1 MNKCVYK
8 SDFSLEKIDAP
19 DRAKYIAK
27 RWRDLSEFQKFAL
40 RLVGDVLRSQNSTC
54 FWNDGCYSWYA
65 DPRKCHEQRV
75 WMTETGIAMFED
87 CQTDEV
93 FCIVFI

>member
-1 MNKCVYK
+1 
-8 SDFSLEKIDAP
+8 
-19 DRAKYIAK
+19 
-27 RWRDLSEFQKFAL
+27 
-40 RLVGDVLRSQNSTC
+40 VLRSQNSTC

-65 DPRKCHEQRV
+65 DPRQSHEQRV

-93 FCIVFI
+93 FRIVFI